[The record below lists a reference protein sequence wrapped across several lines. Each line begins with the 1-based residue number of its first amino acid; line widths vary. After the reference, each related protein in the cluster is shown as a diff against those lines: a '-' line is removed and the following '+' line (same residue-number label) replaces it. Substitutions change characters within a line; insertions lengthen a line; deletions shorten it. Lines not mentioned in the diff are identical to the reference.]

1 MTQAPP
7 LRLGDLLVSRGI
19 ITQDQLAITLR
30 EQRETQQPLGEML
43 VKLGF
48 VTSEKIRDTLAFNI
62 GTDTVDLKG
71 VVPFPEALALVPKNL
86 AARCNAFPVVLNE
99 DTNVLTVAL
108 SDTHDV
114 VAIDLL
120 RRHLGNENKLVFKLA
135 SKTEIIDAINR
146 CYGHELTIDGIL
158 KELEGGGI
166 DYAGL
171 TASGENYA
179 HPIVR
184 LVNTLLADAVL
195 RESSDIH
202 FEPEGPMLRIR
213 YRIDGVL
220 RTIRVLHITFWA
232 ALLTRLKVLAGMDIA
247 EMRAPQDGRISLQIA
262 GRTVDFRC
270 ASQPTVHGE
279 NYVLRILD
287 KKQALVSIDYLG
299 LPPNRLKLLKL
310 MLERPEGIL
319 LVTGPTGSGKTTT
332 LYSLLGYMN
341 DEGVNIMTLEDPV
354 EYVLPMVRQTQVGEA
369 TKIDFASGIRS
380 LMRQDPDIILVG
392 EIRDESTAEMAFR
405 AAMTGHMVLSTLHT
419 NSAIR
424 AIPRLKD
431 IGIKPDVMA
440 GNIIGII
447 AQRLIRKL
455 CICAENDTPSE
466 KELALFHSISIGV
479 EWVKRPKGCPR
490 CSHTGYKG
498 RMSIMEVLRCDK
510 DIDELIGIG
519 SSTTKIEQ
527 AAIDAGYEPMAIDG
541 IRRVAEGLTTV
552 EEVGRVVDLT
562 DWLMKLGKNI

>member
-1 MTQAPP
+1 MTRAAPV
-7 LRLGDLLVSRGI
+7 RLGDLLVSRGLV
-19 ITQDQLAITLR
+19 TQDQLDITLR
-30 EQRETQQPLGEML
+30 EQRIAQLPLGEML

-48 VTSEKIRDTLAFNI
+48 ATAEKIRDALASNM
-62 GTDTVDLKG
+62 GADTVDLKG
-71 VVPFPEALALVPKNL
+71 VVPLPEALALIPKNL
-86 AARCNAFPVVLNE
+86 AVRCSAFPVALDE
-99 DTNVLTVAL
+99 DSKVLTVAL

-120 RRHLGNENKLVFKLA
+120 RRQVGTQAKLA
-135 SKTEIIDAINR
+135 FRLGSKNEIIDAINR

-179 HPIVR
+179 HPVVR

-195 RESSDIH
+195 REVSDIH

-220 RTIRVLHITFWA
+220 RTIRVLHISFWA

-247 EMRAPQDGRISLQIA
+247 EMRAPQDGRISLQVA
-262 GRTVDFRC
+262 GRGVDFRC
-270 ASQPTVHGE
+270 AVQPTVHGE

-287 KKQALVSIDYLG
+287 KKQALVSIDNLG
-299 LPPNRLKLLKL
+299 LPPARLSLLKL

-332 LYSLLGYMN
+332 LYSLLGHLN

-354 EYVLPMVRQTQVGEA
+354 EYPLTLVRQTQVGEA
-369 TKIDFASGIRS
+369 AKIDFASGIRS

-405 AAMTGHMVLSTLHT
+405 AAMTGHMVFSTLHT

-424 AIPRLKD
+424 SFPRLKD

-447 AQRLIRKL
+447 AQRLVRKL
-455 CICAENDTPSE
+455 CICAETDVPSDRE
-466 KELALFHSISIGV
+466 KAIFDSISLQV
-479 EWVKRPKGCPR
+479 DQVKRAKGCPR
-490 CSHTGYKG
+490 CSYTGYKG
-498 RMSIMEVLRCDK
+498 RMSIMEVLRCDAA
-510 DIDELIGIG
+510 IDELVGAG
-519 SSTTKIEQ
+519 ASVPKIEH
-527 AAIDAGYEPMAIDG
+527 AARDAGFEPIAIDG
-541 IRRVAEGLTTV
+541 IRRVGEGITTLD
-552 EEVGRVVDLT
+552 EVGRVIDLT
-562 DWLMKLGKNI
+562 DWLVKVGVAS